1 MADVLLTSAHEEL
14 RRRVRDVRDRE
25 IVPFIARR
33 GWSEPLSASEL
44 KAVLKMTTGIG
55 YPGAAVPKD
64 DGGAGLDYLSLGV
77 IVEELAPALGFVAM
91 HVVPRQ
97 IAMLG
102 SPAQKRRYL
111 PALLSADQLS
121 TTAITEPGVGSDAAA
136 IAMTARRVGDRY
148 VLDGT
153 KAWLTFGAIAEVAT
167 VLVSTDP
174 TRGGRGLSRLIV
186 DMDHARLA
194 SSTYTTLGDRLIP
207 FAEVTFAGYEVPV
220 ENRLGEEGEGLRMT
234 LRAIQA
240 SRASMASHAVGIAQ
254 AAVDAA
260 VAYAKERR
268 QFGKPIGGF
277 QLVQGMIADMI
288 AQTEAARLLAN
299 RVWLLLDRGE
309 ECAREAS
316 IAKFYATE
324 AAVRVTSTA
333 IQVHGAYGVLDRH
346 PVERLFRDARML
358 TFPDGTSEVHRL
370 LVGRAAL
377 GLDAFR

>member
-1 MADVLLTSAHEEL
+1 
-14 RRRVRDVRDRE
+14 VRARDM
-25 IVPFIARR
+25 VPFIERR
-33 GWSEPLSASEL
+33 GWSTPLSADEM
-44 KAVLKMTTGIG
+44 KALLRMTVPLG
-55 YPGAAVPKD
+55 YPGAVVSKE

-77 IVEELAPALGFVAM
+77 LVEELAPTLGFLAA

-111 PALLSADQLS
+111 PALLSAEQLS
-121 TTAITEPGVGSDAAA
+121 TTAITEPDVGSDAGA
-136 IAMTARRVGDRY
+136 IAMTARRTGDRY

-153 KAWLTFGAIAEVAT
+153 KSWLTIGSLAHVVT

-174 TRGGRGLSRLIV
+174 AKGPRGLSRLIV
-186 DMDHARLA
+186 DMDHARLRT
-194 SSTYTTLGDRLIP
+194 STYTTLGDRLFP
-207 FAEVTFAGYEVPV
+207 FAEVTFSGYEVPV
-220 ENRLGEEGEGLRMT
+220 ENRLGDEGEGLRMT

-260 VAYAKERR
+260 IAYARERR
-268 QFGKPIGGF
+268 QFGRPIGTF
-277 QLVQGMIADMI
+277 QLIQGAIADMI
-288 AQTEAARLLAN
+288 AETEAARLMAN
-299 RVWLLLDRGE
+299 RVWLMLDRGD
-309 ECAREAS
+309 ECTREAS
-316 IAKFYATE
+316 LAKFYATE
-324 AAVRVTSTA
+324 AAVRVTSRA
-333 IQVHGAYGVLDRH
+333 VQVHGANGVSDRY